1 MRPRKSCECGPVR
14 EGHIRAQSQISP
26 DWWASVFTDR
36 GLAQVEAL
44 RSVELTCLETAE
56 LCSAPA
62 RDQARACAAPRLVM

>member
-44 RSVELTCLETAE
+44 RSVELQCLESAA

-62 RDQARACAAPRLVM
+62 AQRSAAPRLVM